1 MKKHCIYCKKTI
13 GENEEV
19 CHFCGKNQDSSKMT
33 VKDVHELHQNA
44 HNNITVYT
52 DKKNSGLVFLVTGA
66 ILLIVGLLFL
76 FLSFKYNSIRVR
88 EFRPASVEFVVC
100 CICLSISC
108 FELIFG
114 TVKLIIALLN
124 IKYYK
129 SVITGTKIT
138 K

>member
-13 GENEEV
+13 GDNEEV
-19 CHFCGKNQDSSKMT
+19 CHFCGKNQESNKMT
-33 VKDVHELHQNA
+33 VKAVHELHQNA
-44 HNNITVYT
+44 HNNITAYT

-88 EFRPASVEFVVC
+88 EFRPASVEFIVC
-100 CICLSISC
+100 CICLAISL
-108 FELIFG
+108 FEIVFG
-114 TVKLIIALLN
+114 TIRLINSLIN
-124 IKYYK
+124 IRFYK
-129 SVITGTKIT
+129 SVIKDTKIT

>member
-1 MKKHCIYCKKTI
+1 
-13 GENEEV
+13 
-19 CHFCGKNQDSSKMT
+19 MT

-88 EFRPASVEFVVC
+88 EFRPASVEFAVC

-108 FELIFG
+108 FELIYG

-129 SVITGTKIT
+129 SVITGTRIT

>member
-13 GENEEV
+13 EENEEV

-100 CICLSISC
+100 CLCLAVSL
-108 FELIFG
+108 FELVFG
-114 TVKLIIALLN
+114 TVKLIISLIN
-124 IKYYK
+124 IKFYK
-129 SVITGTKIT
+129 SVITDTKIT